1 MSKQTTYI
9 LGILA
14 TILLGSLLYS
24 KFCCEC
30 CKNSIENHT
39 PKSTVSLPS
48 LDNTFH
54 LTGSDFD
61 YSAEKNFNFSRDSF
75 NYIEPIDTTIDRGI
89 LKLKA
94 YFDKNP
100 NGKLLIT
107 GYCLNTEKNTS
118 AFPNLGFA
126 RANDVKNYFIS
137 KGISSNRF
145 EINGEIKDSWSSEN
159 GILLGPVSYAVS
171 NDIVEAKGEDWNA
184 LKEKI
189 TAAPLILYF
198 NTNQTEINLTP
209 EERQKI
215 ADLSNYLDHVPE
227 AKISCIGHT
236 DSVGDRNVNIQLGQN
251 RANFAKEYLIKNE
264 ISANKIEA
272 SSKGP
277 DEPIADNVTPEGKA
291 KNRRTIITLK

>member
-14 TILLGSLLYS
+14 TIVLGCFLYS

-30 CKNSIENHT
+30 CENPTKNNVPSVT
-39 PKSTVSLPS
+39 RSTAAVGNS
-48 LDNTFH
+48 FH
-54 LTGSDFD
+54 LAGPNFD
-61 YSAEKNFNFSRDSF
+61 YDTEKNFNFSNDTF
-75 NYIEPIDTTIDRGI
+75 NYIKPLDSTIDIGI
-89 LKLKA
+89 DKLKA
-94 YFDKNP
+94 YFGKNP

-107 GYCLNTEKNTS
+107 GYCLDSEKNSS

-137 KGISSNRF
+137 KGIPSNRF
-145 EINGEIKDSWSSEN
+145 EINGQIKDHWSSEN
-159 GILLGPVSYAVS
+159 GILLGPVSYVVS

-189 TAAPLILYF
+189 AANPLILYF
-198 NTNQTEINLTP
+198 NTNQTEINLTV

-215 ADLSNYLDHVPE
+215 ADLSNYLDHVND

-236 DSVGDRNVNIQLGQN
+236 DSVGDRNVNIQLGQE
-251 RANFAKEYLIKNE
+251 RADFAKDYLTKNG
-264 ISANKIEA
+264 ISKDRIET

-277 DEPIADNVTPEGKA
+277 DEPITDNVTPEGKA
-291 KNRRTIITLK
+291 KNRRTVITLK